1 MKQLGISVYPET
13 GTTKQWIDYI
23 NFAADLGFTRIF
35 SCLLSAKGNPEEI
48 LSRFKPVF
56 DAANLRHME
65 VILDVAPAVFQ
76 HLDLSVDDLG
86 FFKALGVQG
95 IRLDEGFD
103 GLKEA
108 RMTFNPY
115 GLKIELNASILDGYL
130 ANILSHQPLRRQL
143 ITCHNFYPQR
153 YTGLG
158 LSLFE
163 KTTSAMK
170 AQGLKVAAFVSS
182 LEKDAMGPWPIR
194 EGLCTLEDHRDLPL
208 DLQVR
213 HLAAMEDVDAILIAN
228 APASQEELNSLASLD
243 LDVLTFRVIL
253 EKPLSE
259 TESTILYDFPH
270 TVRPDMSDYMAR
282 STQPRIEYADRS
294 IPSENTRDL
303 KRGDVVI
310 LNDGYGRYKGELHL
324 VLKAMPNE
332 GNKNVIG
339 HLDQQELI
347 LLDYLKPF
355 RSFKLI

>member
-1 MKQLGISVYPET
+1 MKQLGISVYPESET
-13 GTTKQWIDYI
+13 ASYWIDTI
-23 NFAADLGFTRIF
+23 NFAANLGFTRIF
-35 SCLLSAKGNPEEI
+35 SCLLSAKGDREEI
-48 LSRFKPVF
+48 ESKFKPVF
-56 DAANLRHME
+56 EAAQHRHME

-76 HLDLSVDDLG
+76 HLGLSVDDLG

-130 ANILSHQPLRRQL
+130 ANILSHQPKRSQL

-170 AQGLKVAAFVSS
+170 DHGLSVAAFVSS
-182 LEKDAMGPWPIR
+182 QEKTAIGPWPIR

-213 HLAAMEDVDAILIAN
+213 HLAAMDQIDAIIIAN
-228 APASQEELNSLASLD
+228 APASHEELTLLASLD
-243 LDVLTFRVIL
+243 LDVLTFRVTL
-253 EKPLSE
+253 EKKLSE

-282 STQPRIEYADRS
+282 STQPRIEYADRT
-294 IPSENTRDL
+294 IQAENTRDL

-339 HLDQQELI
+339 HLEDQELI
-347 LLDYLKPF
+347 LLQYLKPF
-355 RSFKLI
+355 RPFKLI